1 MEIFLKMLPKILKIR
16 RMIPEIIHKKQI
28 KVKGNIKRHK
38 NLKLHKVEKESM
50 IIIIKII
57 LKNIIDKIE
66 MIIR

>member
-28 KVKGNIKRHK
+28 KVKGNIKHHK

-57 LKNIIDKIE
+57 LKNIIDKNE